1 MQEALYWGLRLFVD
15 KMTLKKSSFSNQS
28 FCLFSEDCTEV
39 FPLSCLSTKNL
50 HKHDYAVWPSLF
62 LSEKY
67 TFAPGIQELKL
78 HTD

>member
-28 FCLFSEDCTEV
+28 FCLFSEECTEV

-50 HKHDYAVWPSLF
+50 HKHDYAV
-62 LSEKY
+62 
-67 TFAPGIQELKL
+67 
-78 HTD
+78 